1 MKDKIF
7 KMRSGRGFTL
17 LEVLGVATMVSILV
31 LISIPAYGKY
41 AAQAMRANMQTE
53 MYRLQQQE
61 EKYFSQKKAYFAGV
75 SKVKGKWAAHYQLC
89 AVGLDSRSVRPS
101 SCVDAGDGEYSV
113 DAGDGEYSYYAILAI
128 PTSQRQKSDGCGMLL
143 LGGAGEKLVK
153 DESDS
158 KWKVSGNCW

>member
-75 SKVKGKWAAHYQLC
+75 SNVKGKWAAHYKLC

-101 SCVDAGDGEYSV
+101 SCVDAGDR
-113 DAGDGEYSYYAILAI
+113 EYSYYAILAI

-158 KWKVSGNCW
+158 EWKVSGNCW

>member
-1 MKDKIF
+1 MKEKIF
-7 KMRSGRGFTL
+7 KIQSARGFTL
-17 LEVLGVATMVSILV
+17 IEVLGVALMVSILV
-31 LISIPAYGKY
+31 LISVPAYGKY

-75 SKVKGKWAAHYQLC
+75 SYVKGKWAAHYQLC

-101 SCVDAGDGEYSV
+101 SCD

-128 PTSQRQKSDGCGMLL
+128 PTSLRQKSDGCGMLL

>member
-1 MKDKIF
+1 MKEKIF
-7 KMRSGRGFTL
+7 KIQSARGFTL
-17 LEVLGVATMVSILV
+17 IEVLGVALMVSILV

-75 SKVKGKWAAHYQLC
+75 SNVKGKWAAHYQLC
-89 AVGLDSRSVRPS
+89 AVGLKSRSDRPS
-101 SCVDAGDGEYSV
+101 SCDDAR
-113 DAGDGEYSYYAILAI
+113 DGEYSYYAILAI
-128 PTSQRQKSDGCGMLL
+128 PTSLRQKSDGCGMLL

-158 KWKVSGNCW
+158 EWKVSGNCW

>member
-61 EKYFSQKKAYFAGV
+61 ERYFSQKKAYFAGV
-75 SKVKGKWAAHYQLC
+75 SNVKGKWAAHYQLC

-101 SCVDAGDGEYSV
+101 SCDDV
-113 DAGDGEYSYYAILAI
+113 GDGEYSYYAILAI

-158 KWKVSGNCW
+158 EWKVSGNCW

>member
-1 MKDKIF
+1 MKEKIF
-7 KMRSGRGFTL
+7 KIQSARGFTL
-17 LEVLGVATMVSILV
+17 IEVLGVALMVSILV

-75 SKVKGKWAAHYQLC
+75 SNVKGKWAAHYQLC
-89 AVGLDSRSVRPS
+89 AVGLKSRSDRPS
-101 SCVDAGDGEYSV
+101 SCDNAGNGEY
-113 DAGDGEYSYYAILAI
+113 YSYYAILAI
-128 PTSQRQKSDGCGMLL
+128 PTSLRQKSDGCGMLL

>member
-61 EKYFSQKKAYFAGV
+61 ERYFSQKKAYFAGV

-89 AVGLDSRSVRPS
+89 AVGLKERFDRPS
-101 SCVDAGDGEYSV
+101 SCDA
-113 DAGDGEYSYYAILAI
+113 AGNDDYSYYAILAI

-158 KWKVSGNCW
+158 EWKVSGNCW

>member
-1 MKDKIF
+1 MKEKIF
-7 KMRSGRGFTL
+7 KIQSARGFTL
-17 LEVLGVATMVSILV
+17 IEVLGVALMVSILV
-31 LISIPAYGKY
+31 LISVPAYGKY

-61 EKYFSQKKAYFAGV
+61 ERYFSQKKAYFAGV
-75 SKVKGKWAAHYQLC
+75 SNVKGKWAAHYQLC

-101 SCVDAGDGEYSV
+101 SCDDV
-113 DAGDGEYSYYAILAI
+113 GDGEYSYYAILAI

>member
-1 MKDKIF
+1 MKEKIF
-7 KMRSGRGFTL
+7 KIQSARGFTL
-17 LEVLGVATMVSILV
+17 IEVLGVALMVSILV
-31 LISIPAYGKY
+31 LISVPAYGKY

-75 SKVKGKWAAHYQLC
+75 SNVKGKWAAHYQLC
-89 AVGLDSRSVRPS
+89 AVGLDSRSDRPS
-101 SCVDAGDGEYSV
+101 SCD
-113 DAGDGEYSYYAILAI
+113 DAGDGEYSYYPILAI

-158 KWKVSGNCW
+158 EWKVSGNCW

>member
-61 EKYFSQKKAYFAGV
+61 ERYFSQKKAYFAGV
-75 SKVKGKWAAHYQLC
+75 SNV
-89 AVGLDSRSVRPS
+89 
-101 SCVDAGDGEYSV
+101 
-113 DAGDGEYSYYAILAI
+113 
-128 PTSQRQKSDGCGMLL
+128 
-143 LGGAGEKLVK
+143 
-153 DESDS
+153 
-158 KWKVSGNCW
+158 

>member
-75 SKVKGKWAAHYQLC
+75 SNVKGKWAAHYKLC
-89 AVGLDSRSVRPS
+89 AVGLKRSSDRPS
-101 SCVDAGDGEYSV
+101 SCGAAGNRD
-113 DAGDGEYSYYAILAI
+113 YSYYAILAI

-158 KWKVSGNCW
+158 EWKVSGNCW

>member
-61 EKYFSQKKAYFAGV
+61 ERYFSQKKAYFAGV
-75 SKVKGKWAAHYQLC
+75 SNVKGKWAAHYQLC
-89 AVGLDSRSVRPS
+89 AVGLVSRSVRPS
-101 SCVDAGDGEYSV
+101 SCDDV
-113 DAGDGEYSYYAILAI
+113 GDGEYSYYAILAI

-158 KWKVSGNCW
+158 EWKVSGNCW

>member
-61 EKYFSQKKAYFAGV
+61 ERYFSQKKAYFAGV
-75 SKVKGKWAAHYQLC
+75 SNVKGKWAAHYQLC

-101 SCVDAGDGEYSV
+101 SCDDV
-113 DAGDGEYSYYAILAI
+113 GDGEYSYYAILAI

>member
-75 SKVKGKWAAHYQLC
+75 SNVKGKWAAHYQLC
-89 AVGLDSRSVRPS
+89 AVGLDKRSDMPS
-101 SCVDAGDGEYSV
+101 SCDDAGDR
-113 DAGDGEYSYYAILAI
+113 EYSYYAILAI

>member
-75 SKVKGKWAAHYQLC
+75 SNVKGKWAAHYQLC
-89 AVGLDSRSVRPS
+89 AVGLDSRRSDRPS
-101 SCVDAGDGEYSV
+101 SCDDV
-113 DAGDGEYSYYAILAI
+113 GDGEYSYYAILAI

-158 KWKVSGNCW
+158 EWKVSGNCW

>member
-1 MKDKIF
+1 MKEKIF
-7 KMRSGRGFTL
+7 KIQSARGFTL
-17 LEVLGVATMVSILV
+17 IEVLGVALMVSILV
-31 LISIPAYGKY
+31 LISVPAYGKY

-89 AVGLDSRSVRPS
+89 AVGLVSRSVRPS
-101 SCVDAGDGEYSV
+101 SCV

-158 KWKVSGNCW
+158 EWKVSGNCW

>member
-61 EKYFSQKKAYFAGV
+61 ERYFSQKKAYFAGV
-75 SKVKGKWAAHYQLC
+75 SNVKGKWAAHYQLC
-89 AVGLDSRSVRPS
+89 AVGLDERSDRPS
-101 SCVDAGDGEYSV
+101 SCDAAGNGD
-113 DAGDGEYSYYAILAI
+113 YSYYAILAI

>member
-61 EKYFSQKKAYFAGV
+61 ERYFSQKKAYFAGG

-101 SCVDAGDGEYSV
+101 SCDDV
-113 DAGDGEYSYYAILAI
+113 GDGEYSYYAILAI

>member
-75 SKVKGKWAAHYQLC
+75 SYVKGKWAAHYKLC
-89 AVGLDSRSVRPS
+89 AVGLKRSSDRPS
-101 SCVDAGDGEYSV
+101 SCVAAGNGDYSYA
-113 DAGDGEYSYYAILAI
+113 AGNGDYSYYAILAI

-158 KWKVSGNCW
+158 EWKVSGNCW

>member
-1 MKDKIF
+1 
-7 KMRSGRGFTL
+7 MRSGRGFTL

-61 EKYFSQKKAYFAGV
+61 ERYFSQKKAYFAGV
-75 SKVKGKWAAHYQLC
+75 SNVKGKWAAHYQLC

-101 SCVDAGDGEYSV
+101 SCDDV
-113 DAGDGEYSYYAILAI
+113 GDGEYSYYAILAI